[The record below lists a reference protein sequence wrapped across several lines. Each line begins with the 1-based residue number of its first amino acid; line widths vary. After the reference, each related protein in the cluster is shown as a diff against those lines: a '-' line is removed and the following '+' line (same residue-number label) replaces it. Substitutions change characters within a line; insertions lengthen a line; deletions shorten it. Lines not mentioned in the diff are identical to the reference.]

1 MAILARASGVS
12 VEASR
17 KLCAEIVRRE
27 AKHFYYGMLLLPRE
41 KREAIYAIYA
51 FARRCDDLVDEA
63 DDIASAR
70 AGLARWSEF
79 LAQAYEGAT
88 DGDPSLPA
96 FADAVR
102 QFSIPKAL
110 FEDLLRGM
118 EMDLVTHRYES
129 FEELRVYGYRVA
141 SVVGLAVIAVVG
153 LEEGLGDSG
162 AAEAL
167 RRAEDLGVAF
177 QLTNIL
183 RDVAED
189 AGRGRIYLPLE
200 DLRQFGVTEEEI
212 LRRESSER
220 FRRLMAFEYERAEGL
235 FDKARPLFPCIH
247 RSGRA
252 AISAMTRIYRALL
265 HEIRRREFEVLRAP
279 VRIGFSRKLFHLVKG
294 WTHPSEI

>member
-1 MAILARASGVS
+1 MSLSESHR
-12 VEASR
+12 
-17 KLCAEIVRRE
+17 LCAAIVRRE
-27 AKHFYYGMLLLPRE
+27 AKHFYYGMLLLPRQ

-63 DDIASAR
+63 IDLEGAR
-70 AGLARWSEF
+70 AGLARWAGF
-79 LAQAYEGAT
+79 LGDAYEGRGE
-88 DGDPSLPA
+88 GDPVLPA

-102 QFSIPKAL
+102 RFSIPRAL
-110 FEDLLRGM
+110 FEDLLHGM
-118 EMDLVTHRYES
+118 EMDLTTHRYER
-129 FEELRVYGYRVA
+129 FEDLRVYGYRVA

-162 AAEAL
+162 AAQAL
-167 RRAEDLGVAF
+167 RQAEDLGVAF

-200 DLRQFGVTEEEI
+200 DLRRFGVKEEEI
-212 LRRESSER
+212 LRRESSDK
-220 FRRLMAFEYERAEGL
+220 FQKLMAFEYERAESL
-235 FDKARPLFPCIH
+235 FDKARPLFPKIH

-265 HEIRRREFEVLRAP
+265 HEIRRRHFDVMPGRVSVSVGCKLLHVMR
-279 VRIGFSRKLFHLVKG
+279 GFL
-294 WTHPSEI
+294 HPSEI